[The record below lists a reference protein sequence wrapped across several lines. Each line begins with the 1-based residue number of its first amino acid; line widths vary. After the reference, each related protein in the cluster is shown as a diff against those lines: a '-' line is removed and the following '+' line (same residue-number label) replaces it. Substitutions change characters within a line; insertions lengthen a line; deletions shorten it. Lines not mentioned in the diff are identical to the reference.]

1 MSVPVGRSSA
11 PASKDDDSEREG
23 AYMPIGDRWVWV
35 SRPRV
40 SYDDVDGIQLDSQES
55 WEGIKTEVK
64 AVDSLQVGFLRS
76 RSEVD
81 KYQSENPGCRVIK
94 SRWVLTQ
101 KAPGL
106 VRARLV
112 AKDFAHGRPSA
123 LDLGLSSNTASVEAL
138 KMILSRAAKGR
149 MKVWGLDISTA
160 FLFAN
165 VVQPTV
171 VELPSTFSLE
181 NHEPTFLI
189 LEKALYGLRSASL
202 SWQRHLSKIMIGLG
216 LKASPLE
223 PTLFSGWVQ
232 LGQKWTYII
241 AQAYVDDLLIVSD
254 SQEGVEF
261 IYKSL
266 SAVLKV
272 KVTGRLHEDGQL
284 EFLGRLIKLDGN
296 NIALGVKPEYVRSVF
311 SAFGWTEKDLAKV
324 KPMATT
330 PDIRAL
336 YAAEDPDSPSSFRL
350 KPLVGSGLALARYR
364 LAYPDAHGHHR
375 FPLYAFERVSPGW
388 CTRTR

>member
-254 SQEGVEF
+254 S
-261 IYKSL
+261 
-266 SAVLKV
+266 
-272 KVTGRLHEDGQL
+272 
-284 EFLGRLIKLDGN
+284 
-296 NIALGVKPEYVRSVF
+296 
-311 SAFGWTEKDLAKV
+311 
-324 KPMATT
+324 
-330 PDIRAL
+330 
-336 YAAEDPDSPSSFRL
+336 
-350 KPLVGSGLALARYR
+350 
-364 LAYPDAHGHHR
+364 
-375 FPLYAFERVSPGW
+375 
-388 CTRTR
+388 